1 LDSIS
6 EKILSKLKHNFLVY
20 PHFLT
25 LIEIKPQI
33 THEYMEKKIL
43 SSEIWD
49 LVVVGGGPAGLS
61 GAIRAAELG
70 LHVLVLE
77 ARSGSATAGSMAVD
91 GYPGFFSITRQELL
105 DKMAKQAKYHA
116 TINYAEKVS
125 RLELKDPIK
134 RVYTQV
140 TRGEFFTEEFKYKC
154 RAVLIAT
161 GLQPKKLDIPGEGKF
176 KDKGVYYSLP
186 DGDYTDKSVAII
198 GHTSWA
204 VRNALHYD
212 VMGAHVYLI
221 TSRDSFDAHPALM
234 RKLNESFVEV
244 LYSHE
249 ALYFEGTEKLT
260 KTRLKSGDGKQFS
273 ILTEMVLI
281 LSSKNTNRELFQD
294 AGLTTTPQG
303 RIIVQS
309 SNQDTNIQGVYAA
322 GSATRGDSI
331 VGVGAAEGIK
341 AAEEISR
348 YLTQLEEKRLAEEKK
363 EPSLQVERFTEG
375 RCVIIEKEDLSPEI
389 VRWVVKAP
397 LIAKKTK
404 PGQFVI
410 LRVTR
415 HGERIPLTI
424 ADSDKEKGTITLIFQ
439 KIGKSTKLMGTMQ
452 AGDHILNLLGPLG
465 KPVEIKKWGTVAV
478 LGGGCGVAPVLPKT
492 RALKEIGNYVVSII
506 SARTSSLLI
515 CRDEMREV
523 SDELHIAT
531 DDGTEGHYGFGLD
544 LLKRFVEE
552 GRHFDHVVAVG
563 PIPMMKFTCAFTK
576 EHNIPTTVS
585 LAPIMVDGTG
595 MCGACRVTV
604 GGEVKFAC
612 VDGPNFDGLKVDFEE
627 LTLRSRAYLYEERIS
642 SGRMAREKS

>member
-1 LDSIS
+1 
-6 EKILSKLKHNFLVY
+6 
-20 PHFLT
+20 
-25 LIEIKPQI
+25 
-33 THEYMEKKIL
+33 M

-77 ARSGSATAGSMAVD
+77 ARSGTATAGSMAVD

-125 RLELKDPIK
+125 RHELKDPIK
-134 RVYTQV
+134 RVYTQI
-140 TRGEFFTEEFKYKC
+140 TRGEFFTEEFKYRC
-154 RAVLIAT
+154 RAVLLAT

-176 KDKGVYYSLP
+176 KGKGVYYSLP
-186 DGDYTDKSVAII
+186 DGDYTDKNVAII

-212 VMGAHVYLI
+212 SIGAHVYLI

-244 LYSHE
+244 LHSHE
-249 ALYFEGTEKLT
+249 ALYFEGTDRLT
-260 KTRLKSGDGKQFS
+260 KTCLKSGDGKQFS

-303 RIIVQS
+303 RILVKS
-309 SNQDTNIQGVYAA
+309 SNQDTNLSGVYAA

-348 YLTQLEEKRLAEEKK
+348 YLTQLEEKRLEEAKK
-363 EPSLQVERFTEG
+363 EPTLQVARFTEG
-375 RCVIIEKEDLSPEI
+375 RCVITEKEDLSPEI
-389 VRWVVKAP
+389 VRWVVKTP
-397 LIAKKTK
+397 LIAKKTQ

-410 LRVTR
+410 LRVTKN
-415 HGERIPLTI
+415 GERIPLTI

-552 GRHFDHVVAVG
+552 GRHFDHVIAVG

-642 SGRMAREKS
+642 SGKMAREKS

>member
-1 LDSIS
+1 M
-6 EKILSKLKHNFLVY
+6 KQNFLVY
-20 PHFLT
+20 SLLLT
-25 LIEIKPQI
+25 SVEIIHQI
-33 THEYMEKKIL
+33 TLKSLEKNIL
-43 SSEIWD
+43 SSQVWD
-49 LVVVGGGPAGLS
+49 LIVVGGGPAGLS

-70 LHVLVLE
+70 LYVLVLE
-77 ARSGSATAGSMAVD
+77 ARSGAATAGSMAVD
-91 GYPGFFSITRQELL
+91 GYPGFFTITRQELL

-116 TINYAEKVS
+116 TIKYAEKVS
-125 RLELKDPIK
+125 KLELNDPIK

-140 TRGEFFTEEFKYKC
+140 TRGEFFTEEFVYNS

-161 GLQPKKLDIPGEGKF
+161 GLQPRKIDIPGEGKF
-176 KDKGVYYSLP
+176 RDRGVFYSLP
-186 DGDYTDKSVAII
+186 DGDYSEKNIAII

-212 VMGAHVYLI
+212 AMGAHVYLV
-221 TSRDSFDAHPALM
+221 TNRDAIDAHPALM
-234 RKLNESFVEV
+234 RRLNESFVEI

-249 ALYFEGTEKLT
+249 TLYFEGTDRLT
-260 KTRLKSGDGKQFS
+260 KTRLKTKDGDQLS
-273 ILTEMVLI
+273 VLTKMVLI

-294 AGLTTTPQG
+294 ADLTTTPQG
-303 RIIVQS
+303 RIIIKS
-309 SNQDTNIQGVYAA
+309 SNQDTNISGVFAA

-348 YLTQLEEKRLAEEKK
+348 YLTRLDEEKELEEEKK
-363 EPSLQVERFTEG
+363 EKPLPIQRFTEG
-375 RCVIIEKEDLSPEI
+375 KCIIVEKEDLSPEI
-389 VRWVVKAP
+389 VKWVVKAP
-397 LIAKKTK
+397 LIARKTQ

-410 LRVTR
+410 LRVNIN
-415 HGERIPLTI
+415 GERIPLTV
-424 ADSDKEKGTITLIFQ
+424 ADNDKETGTITLIFQ
-439 KIGKSTKLMGTMQ
+439 KIGKSTKLMGTMKK
-452 AGDHILNLLGPLG
+452 GDHILNLLGPLG
-465 KPVEIKKWGTVAV
+465 KPVEIEKWGTVAV

-492 RALKEIGNYVVSII
+492 KALKELGNYVVSII

-515 CRDEMREV
+515 CREEMREV

-544 LLKRFVEE
+544 VLKRFVEE

-576 EHNIPTTVS
+576 KHNIPTTVS

-642 SGRMAREKS
+642 AGKMAREKI